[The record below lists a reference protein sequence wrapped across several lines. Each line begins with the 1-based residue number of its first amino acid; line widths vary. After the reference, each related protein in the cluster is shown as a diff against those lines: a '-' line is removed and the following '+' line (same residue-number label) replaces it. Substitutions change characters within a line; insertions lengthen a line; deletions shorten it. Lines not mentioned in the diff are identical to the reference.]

1 MPIMNH
7 PGGFK
12 FDFGSTVTILTTVAS
27 GAEHGKNADSLGV
40 FTGVVLDEAKLK
52 LKRAPKHVSIH
63 MDGIEESS
71 DGDYESDKDKDYD
84 DWCKGGKDKDHD
96 WCEDGKDKDHDWCE
110 DKGKDHDDWCKDK
123 GKDHDDW
130 CKDKGKDHDDWG
142 KDDKGKDGKN
152 KDDHGKKHDPIEVKK
167 EDEFLVL
174 SLTCPSFPFTAGQ
187 LVWINIEQIVALA
200 VVCRN

>member
-12 FDFGSTVTILTTVAS
+12 FDFGSTVTILTTAAS

-63 MDGIEESS
+63 MDGIDESA
-71 DGDYESDKDKDYD
+71 DGDYEPEKDKGHDWCKDDKDKDYD
-84 DWCKGGKDKDHD
+84 WGKDDKDKDYDWGKDDKDKDYDWCKDDKDKDYD
-96 WCEDGKDKDHDWCE
+96 WGKDDKD
-110 DKGKDHDDWCKDK
+110 KDHDDWCKDDK
-123 GKDHDDW
+123 KKDH
-130 CKDKGKDHDDWG
+130 
-142 KDDKGKDGKN
+142 
-152 KDDHGKKHDPIEVKK
+152 HGKKHGHAVEVKK

-187 LVWINIEQIVALA
+187 IVWINVEHIVALA